1 MNENILKVLEFTA
14 DKALAIA
21 GQQSVAGEPIV
32 IGDVTVILV
41 SSVSCGFAGG
51 GSDLPAKQKS
61 DALMAGAG
69 AKVSMTPLFF
79 LAVSGGEVQLLRVPQ
94 ESASGSLVDTLKGM
108 VGQLAAT
115 KLERKPKKKE

>member
-32 IGDVTVILV
+32 IGDVTVIPV

>member
-32 IGDVTVILV
+32 IGDVTVIPV

-69 AKVSMTPLFF
+69 AKVSMTPLSF

-94 ESASGSLVDTLKGM
+94 ESAPGSLVDTLKGM

>member
-32 IGDVTVILV
+32 IGDVTVIPV

-69 AKVSMTPLFF
+69 AKVSMTPLSF
-79 LAVSGGEVQLLRVPQ
+79 LAASGGEVQLLRVPQ

>member
-1 MNENILKVLEFTA
+1 MNESILKVLEFTA

-32 IGDVTVILV
+32 IGDVTVIPV

>member
-32 IGDVTVILV
+32 IGDVTVIPV

-69 AKVSMTPLFF
+69 AKVSMTPLSF

-94 ESASGSLVDTLKGM
+94 EAASGNLTETLKGM
-108 VGQLAAT
+108 VSQLAAT
-115 KLERKPKKKE
+115 KLERKSKKKE

>member
-32 IGDVTVILV
+32 IGDVTVIPV

-69 AKVSMTPLFF
+69 AKVSMTPLAF

>member
-32 IGDVTVILV
+32 IGDVTVIPV

-69 AKVSMTPLFF
+69 AKVSMTPLSF